1 MGFVR
6 DCYIYKGID
15 IGRQAAKP
23 SIKRKPLNTIN
34 DDYRKLTY
42 KARKELKGR

>member
-6 DCYIYKGID
+6 DCYTYKGSD
-15 IGRQAAKP
+15 LGKQAAKT
-23 SIKRKPLNTIN
+23 STKRKPLNTIN

-42 KARKELKGR
+42 KARKELKGH

>member
-6 DCYIYKGID
+6 DCFKDSESRG
-15 IGRQAAKP
+15 QPAKP
-23 SIKRKPLNTIN
+23 PIKRKPPNRIN